1 MMVTL
6 VFQMILVIVKLNP
19 IINVKIVQMD
29 TILQIQDVVH
39 KEDIGQMKEILVQEE
54 IVIIV
59 WNMLMNLKLNANYVM
74 KIHIY

>member
-1 MMVTL
+1 
-6 VFQMILVIVKLNP
+6 MILVIVKLNP

-29 TILQIQDVVH
+29 TILQIQDAVQ
-39 KEDIGQMKEILVQEE
+39 KGDIGQMKEILVQEE

-74 KIHIY
+74 KNHIY